1 MFLPLILKF
10 KLYFKMNVMILL
22 VLIYFLWPNPEKSR
36 TSFFFSVRLHCV
48 ASLCF
53 FFVGKQSRL
62 RKDACLFAKRCICQ
76 YPRGS
81 FFFTFLTSFYFFFFN
96 YRLLISA
103 YRLKEV
109 LDRIASGDR
118 GAAMPRLTCVHASAV
133 CPDERRQSTIADAH
147 WQARSEWP

>member
-109 LDRIASGDR
+109 LDRIVLSSVEDAPIEKLFQCSS
-118 GAAMPRLTCVHASAV
+118 ARL
-133 CPDERRQSTIADAH
+133 
-147 WQARSEWP
+147 SEVIMLFNENLGRL